1 MSAKLKV
8 DGREIPL
15 NDFTEKILNGI
26 IVGVVNSLRGVRE
39 DWKRIEIEVS
49 R

>member
-8 DGREIPL
+8 DGKEIPL
-15 NDFTEKILNGI
+15 NDFTAKILYGI
-26 IVGVVNSLRGVRE
+26 VVGAVGSLRGVRE
-39 DWKRIEIEVS
+39 DWKSIEVEIL